1 METDNHNNPPICRR
15 RQRNSF
21 KRELSTSD
29 CIFQLLYYFTR
40 LLFKGLCTR
49 NKKSIEGVLMTFC
62 FPIIYLLRV
71 VNAIKWRRILNPRR
85 LANGL
90 RKCFTK
96 FRTLKIMK
104 LYNRFH
110 ILKRGRRESDYVGKV
125 SYRMDIDIRNV

>member
-1 METDNHNNPPICRR
+1 MI
-15 RQRNSF
+15 
-21 KRELSTSD
+21 
-29 CIFQLLYYFTR
+29 
-40 LLFKGLCTR
+40 
-49 NKKSIEGVLMTFC
+49 FC

-71 VNAIKWRRILNPRR
+71 VNAIKWRRILNPSR

-104 LYNRFH
+104 LYGESTSFR
-110 ILKRGRRESDYVGKV
+110 IWKRGRRESDYVGKV